1 MPQNSNAKVSTA
13 YALGKDGK
21 PYRSFRLVKIYDK
34 KWSENDSLKHAA
46 TNKSRADSVSTSHL
60 GPLRAG
66 QKIFDAWC
74 RSNNILVIKPTRFSI
89 QETTRGKKSK
99 VFTYNGFREKL
110 DEPREIV
117 VTNKAKNTK
126 HTIQYCYRSKVKADR
141 ELQLKHKDSAQK
153 STLKKK

>member
-1 MPQNSNAKVSTA
+1 MPQNSDVKASTA

-21 PYRSFRLVKIYDK
+21 PYRSFRLVKIFDK
-34 KWSENDSLKHAA
+34 KWSESDSLKHAA

-74 RSNNILVIKPTRFSI
+74 RSSNILVIKPTRFSI

-99 VFTYNGFREKL
+99 IFTYTGFREKL

-117 VTNKAKNTK
+117 VTNKLKNT
-126 HTIQYCYRSKVKADR
+126 
-141 ELQLKHKDSAQK
+141 
-153 STLKKK
+153 